1 MSQQGCARS
10 DRFWLWDGETEYGGH
25 LLWSDETRLMVRVRR
40 IRRWTLAT
48 GTPGRPVPTDFLE
61 RQRLLTRRVCFGQS
75 PGILMGALLEL
86 RVGTLQ
92 PSREGSFD
100 YVLSGTYAGVGDE
113 HLEMLSELSSDA
125 AHHYLQSRRSGQAA
139 SC

>member
-1 MSQQGCARS
+1 MPQQGGGRS
-10 DRFWLWDGETEYGGH
+10 ETFWLWDGETEYEGQ
-25 LLWSDETRLMVRVRR
+25 LLSTEETRLTIRIRR

-48 GTPGRPVPTDFLE
+48 GTPGRPVPGDLLE
-61 RQRLLTRRVCFGQS
+61 RQRQLTRRVCFGQS
-75 PGILMGALLEL
+75 PAILMGALLEV
-86 RVGTLQ
+86 RVATLQ

-125 AHHYLQSRRSGQAA
+125 AHHYLQSRRSGKAA